1 MNSRGADVWATP
13 VGTRPKPP
21 AAAAPGHWR
30 RALLTSTALAVA
42 SPVVAGLPLAALVT
56 ALSATATMA
65 DGGVGGWGLPLGGA
79 GGVNSATG
87 QGGAGGGGSTSGF
100 SGGGGGGERAQRAAG
115 AAPATPA
122 AASVAP
128 AAPPQGLRVPPAS
141 IALPTVAPEVAAEV
155 RTVSSAPRFR
165 ESPRAA
171 APVGKADPLS
181 TTMTAARAAAV
192 VVAPVATARS

>member
-13 VGTRPKPP
+13 VGTWPEPP

-30 RALLTSTALAVA
+30 HALLTSTALAVA
-42 SPVVAGLPLAALVT
+42 SPVVAGLPLAALFT

-65 DGGVGGWGLPLGGA
+65 DGGVGGGPAPGGA
-79 GGVNSATG
+79 GGQQPDWSRRCG
-87 QGGAGGGGSTSGF
+87 WWGLSLGF

-128 AAPPQGLRVPPAS
+128 AAPPQGLRVPLAS
-141 IALPTVAPEVAAEV
+141 IALPTVAPEAAAEV

-165 ESPRAA
+165 GPPRTAVPA
-171 APVGKADPLS
+171 GKADPLGTS
-181 TTMTAARAAAV
+181 DDSSPGGGGGG
-192 VVAPVATARS
+192 APVASAQS